1 MKIAYK
7 RSREKTRQL
16 RQDAYLR
23 LWPVEKQLEAITE
36 AANGRTGKMDAMAA
50 DFAAIRASLPYEE
63 EQTWRG

>member
-7 RSREKTRQL
+7 RTRERTSRL

-36 AANGRTGKMDAMAA
+36 AANGRTEKIDRMAA
-50 DFAAIRASLPYEE
+50 DFAAIRDSLPYEE
-63 EQTWRG
+63 G

>member
-7 RSREKTRQL
+7 RSREKTQQL

-36 AANGRTGKMDAMAA
+36 AANGRTEKIDRMAA
-50 DFAAIRASLPYEE
+50 DFTAIRDSLPYEE
-63 EQTWRG
+63 G

>member
-7 RSREKTRQL
+7 RSRERVSQL

-36 AANGRTGKMDAMAA
+36 AANGRTEKIDRMAA
-50 DFAAIRASLPYEE
+50 DFAVIRDSLPYEE
-63 EQTWRG
+63 G

>member
-1 MKIAYK
+1 MKIVYK

-36 AANGRTGKMDAMAA
+36 AANGRTEKIDRMAA
-50 DFAAIRASLPYEE
+50 DFAAVRDSLPYEE
-63 EQTWRG
+63 G

>member
-7 RSREKTRQL
+7 RSREKTQQL

-36 AANGRTGKMDAMAA
+36 AANGRTEKIDRMAA
-50 DFAAIRASLPYEE
+50 DFAAIRDSLPYEE
-63 EQTWRG
+63 G

>member
-7 RSREKTRQL
+7 RSRERVSQL

-36 AANGRTGKMDAMAA
+36 AANGRTEKIDRMAA
-50 DFAAIRASLPYEE
+50 DFTAIRDSLPYEE
-63 EQTWRG
+63 G